1 MNNPKYTHLPLFLFV
16 AISISSAMATEE
28 AKYSVISKDKKIEIR
43 HYTPQVIAE
52 TIVNADIEEAGN
64 IAFKRLFGYISG
76 NNITQSAIA
85 MTSPVGQR
93 IASEEIAMTV
103 PVRQEKLKS
112 GWAVNFKMP
121 NSYTIETL
129 PRPSDA
135 RIKLR
140 QIPSQTIAAIR
151 YSGLWSQS
159 NYLEHKS
166 TLENWIQQSNYQ
178 ESGDAIWARYN
189 PPFTLWFL
197 RRNEVLIPVVKDN

>member
-76 NNITQSAIA
+76 NNITQSDIA
-85 MTSPVGQR
+85 MTAPVGQK
-93 IASEEIAMTV
+93 IASEEIAMTI

-135 RIKLR
+135 RI
-140 QIPSQTIAAIR
+140 
-151 YSGLWSQS
+151 
-159 NYLEHKS
+159 
-166 TLENWIQQSNYQ
+166 
-178 ESGDAIWARYN
+178 
-189 PPFTLWFL
+189 
-197 RRNEVLIPVVKDN
+197 